1 VRVCYFDC
9 FAGASGDMLLGALLD
24 AGAEE
29 SVVTNAIASLGIDA
43 WSLAVGETSKRGFR
57 ATQVTVGAPEQKT
70 DRNLSDIEALL
81 DGAELGAELADRVR
95 ELSRR
100 AFRTLGRAEA
110 RVHGVDIGDVH
121 FHEVGALD
129 AIVDVV
135 GTCTA
140 FVDLGIERA
149 VAGPL
154 AIGSGTAETDHGTI
168 PIPAP
173 AVTELLSEVGVPVVT
188 GGPGEKLTP
197 TGAALVVTLVDE
209 FGPVPP
215 MRIEATGYGAGQ
227 RDTEIPNVVRV
238 LIGESERSGATS
250 SAFLIE
256 SNIDDMSPELIAH
269 ACERLL
275 ESGAGDA
282 WTSPIV
288 MKKGR
293 NAVTLSVLVSA
304 EHQTRV
310 LDLLFAETSALGVR
324 ISSVT
329 KEALERDFVTVEID
343 EQPVRV
349 KMGVRRGKV
358 VNLAPEY
365 EDARAAAEA
374 LGLPLKEVYARA
386 TELAAESPRPIR

>member
-1 VRVCYFDC
+1 
-9 FAGASGDMLLGALLD
+9 MK
-24 AGAEE
+24 
-29 SVVTNAIASLGIDA
+29 IDA
-43 WSLAVGETSKRGFR
+43 
-57 ATQVTVGAPEQKT
+57 T
-70 DRNLSDIEALL
+70 D
-81 DGAELGAELADRVR
+81 
-95 ELSRR
+95 
-100 AFRTLGRAEA
+100 
-110 RVHGVDIGDVH
+110 
-121 FHEVGALD
+121 
-129 AIVDVV
+129 
-135 GTCTA
+135 
-140 FVDLGIERA
+140 
-149 VAGPL
+149 
-154 AIGSGTAETDHGTI
+154 
-168 PIPAP
+168 
-173 AVTELLSEVGVPVVT
+173 
-188 GGPGEKLTP
+188 
-197 TGAALVVTLVDE
+197 
-209 FGPVPP
+209 
-215 MRIEATGYGAGQ
+215 YGAGS

-238 LIGESERSGATS
+238 LIGESQKSAGTS

-275 ESGAGDA
+275 ESGAADA

-310 LDLLFAETSALGVR
+310 LDLLFAETSSLGVR

-349 KMGVRRGKV
+349 KMGMRRGKV

-386 TELAAESPRPIR
+386 IELAAESARPIR